1 MIKSS
6 RRPKKTLK
14 EPESFDH
21 GYNYAIF
28 LLGLSMRTVGE
39 VEEKMKKRGYTES
52 VIKEVISKLVGQKY
66 LNDEEYAEVYLRNFK
81 EYQTYGLF
89 MIKKKMKEKKLP
101 DQLVESI
108 LTNEFSEDDE
118 YQIAKR
124 YTEKKIGLR
133 ELRALPYDEKQK
145 FMQRLLARG
154 FRFGVVTKLAK

>member
-14 EPESFDH
+14 EPESFEH

-39 VEEKMKKRGYTES
+39 VEEKMKRRGYTET
-52 VIKEVISKLVGQKY
+52 VIKEVLGKLLEQKY

-101 DQLVESI
+101 DRLVESI
-108 LTNEFSEDDE
+108 LENELSEDDE

-124 YTEKKIGLR
+124 YTEKKISLH
-133 ELRALPYDEKQK
+133 ELRALPYEEKQK
-145 FMQRLLARG
+145 FMQRLLSRG